1 MLPATALLIVANS
14 AGKLQVE
21 IVTGAFV
28 VPAVAVPKEVVFV
41 QLQGGAAQVTFIVK
55 LPVFELKPVTKTR

>member
-1 MLPATALLIVANS
+1 MVANS

-41 QLQGGAAQVTFIVK
+41 QLQIGAGGAVQVTAIVK
-55 LPVFELKPVTKTR
+55 LPVFVPKPVTKMR